1 MAHGEPVYNI
11 DEDKLMPATMELAA
25 KIASKPPI
33 PVRLAK
39 EGLRRSLNMPVEQW
53 KDWHSFA
60 MRFCFTSED
69 HQEGARAF
77 VEKREPHFKGR

>member
-60 MRFCFTSED
+60 MR
-69 HQEGARAF
+69 HLR
-77 VEKREPHFKGR
+77 RPPGRRPCLRGKA